1 MGVVSC
7 KVFNLEGKRVGRIR
21 LPEIFKTTLRP
32 DVVKRAVVAIQSH
45 RLQPQGRNPMAGKRT
60 TAESWGVGHGM
71 SRVPRLRELRR
82 AAFAPGTVGG
92 RLTHPPVTQK
102 KIRKKISKK
111 ERRLALFSAIAA
123 TGSKETVGGRGHA
136 VDDVPDFP
144 LVVTE
149 DIESMRRT
157 QDLKGVFIAIGV
169 WPDVYRVRESVKV
182 RAGKGKTRGR
192 RRKMAVGPLIVISKN
207 DGIVEAASNLPGVD
221 VAFVKD
227 LNAELLAPGAHP
239 GRLTVWTRSSI
250 EELRNWDGGI

>member
-1 MGVVSC
+1 
-7 KVFNLEGKRVGRIR
+7 
-21 LPEIFKTTLRP
+21 
-32 DVVKRAVVAIQSH
+32 
-45 RLQPQGRNPMAGKRT
+45 
-60 TAESWGVGHGM
+60 
-71 SRVPRLRELRR
+71 
-82 AAFAPGTVGG
+82 
-92 RLTHPPVTQK
+92 
-102 KIRKKISKK
+102 
-111 ERRLALFSAIAA
+111 
-123 TGSKETVGGRGHA
+123 
-136 VDDVPDFP
+136 
-144 LVVTE
+144 
-149 DIESMRRT
+149 MRRT